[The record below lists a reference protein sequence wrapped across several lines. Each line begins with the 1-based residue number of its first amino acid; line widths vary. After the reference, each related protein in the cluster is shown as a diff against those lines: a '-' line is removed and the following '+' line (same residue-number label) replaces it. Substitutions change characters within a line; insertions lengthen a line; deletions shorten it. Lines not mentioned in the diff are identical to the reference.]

1 LRFFNGPEHLAL
13 DAHCSPKKTQFI
25 TFRGIFAGLNFL
37 SLDFPYR
44 RDIIHKTDKSKHHMG
59 SVELDQ
65 IDLLEKKVDAIISLV
80 ISLKEDKLAL
90 ERKIKA
96 QEEKTD
102 SIVNDIKNFHKKR
115 ELAQNRLSRLL
126 EKMDKFKL

>member
-1 LRFFNGPEHLAL
+1 
-13 DAHCSPKKTQFI
+13 
-25 TFRGIFAGLNFL
+25 
-37 SLDFPYR
+37 
-44 RDIIHKTDKSKHHMG
+44 MG

-65 IDLLEKKVDAIISLV
+65 FDLLEKKVDAIISLV

-96 QEEKTD
+96 QEEKMD